1 MADSRAPI
9 DTLAQPVK
17 TALKYVGAGQSTA
30 KNAGVGQSATELRRE
45 KIRQRRSLTE
55 EQRREKSA
63 QIAAQLM
70 SSEVWKSADNV
81 LVYASYGAE
90 VSTFELIDRALF
102 SGKKVFC
109 PKVED
114 SGMEFYRIFSREDLK
129 PGFRG
134 ILEPD
139 GRTAAFKR
147 LRMNKRPAAIE
158 RPGSSRQTAEF
169 EGLKVNERQVPVA
182 LRRGDD
188 GCAVFGRSQ
197 KTLLI
202 APGTVFDREGHR
214 IGYGGGYYDRY
225 LGGFSDTDR
234 PYCVGLCFSCQ
245 LTERIWPE
253 KHDIKMDWVI
263 FDKMPDFER

>member
-1 MADSRAPI
+1 MADSRTLT
-9 DTLAQPVK
+9 DTGAQPAK
-17 TALKYVGAGQSTA
+17 AALKKAGAC
-30 KNAGVGQSATELRRE
+30 QSAAELRRE
-45 KIRQRRSLTE
+45 KINQRRSLSK
-55 EQRREKSA
+55 EQRSQKSA
-63 QIAAQLM
+63 QIAVELM
-70 SSEVWKSADNV
+70 SSEVWKRADNV

-139 GRTAAFKR
+139 GRTAV
-147 LRMNKRPAAIE
+147 
-158 RPGSSRQTAEF
+158 F
-169 EGLKVNERQVPVA
+169 EGLRTNDRQVPVA
-182 LRRGDD
+182 PRGGDD
-188 GCAVFGRSQ
+188 GRAALGKCP

-225 LGGFSDTDR
+225 LGGFSDDDR
-234 PYCVGLCFSCQ
+234 PFSVGLCFSCQ
-245 LTERIWPE
+245 LVERIWP
-253 KHDIKMDWVI
+253 KAHDIGMDWVI